1 MTAMMI
7 MLRIMTT
14 MTTMAINDNEDG
26 ELVIMITT
34 TMIMTMIIITTK
46 TTTTNLALCISVQ
59 EIETPTSEQYETADH
74 YDSGTDRSSAL
85 SRFSDSTAIS
95 SFAGDGETFDVTDAD
110 ITVVSS
116 LAS

>member
-1 MTAMMI
+1 M
-7 MLRIMTT
+7 
-14 MTTMAINDNEDG
+14 INDDDHDINHDNDDDDSNDDDG
-26 ELVIMITT
+26 F
-34 TMIMTMIIITTK
+34 
-46 TTTTNLALCISVQ
+46 SFQ
-59 EIETPTSEQYETADH
+59 ETETPSSEQYETADH

-95 SFAGDGETFDVTDAD
+95 SFAGEGETFDATDAD

>member
-1 MTAMMI
+1 
-7 MLRIMTT
+7 MTT
-14 MTTMAINDNEDG
+14 IMI
-26 ELVIMITT
+26 LIMITT
-34 TMIMTMIIITTK
+34 TMIAM
-46 TTTTNLALCISVQ
+46 TTTTNFSFK
-59 EIETPTSEQYETADH
+59 ETETPSSEQYETADH

-95 SFAGDGETFDVTDAD
+95 SFAGEGETFDATDAD